1 MKIKLALPVTLAAL
15 ALALTACR
23 FGGVD
28 NEFTDDHTMSQSIDR
43 VNVADSVGDVTIS
56 VGTGPVT
63 VHRDVHYR
71 DAKPGTTASLAGQTL
86 NIASCGNNCSVDYR
100 IRVPEGTSVTGSLS
114 SGSLSLTGVE
124 SADIRSESGSVDLN
138 GVRANASA
146 TTESGSVRASGV
158 GGDLSVRTESG
169 DVDVSG
175 LRGTR
180 TSAQSASGDVTVSTE
195 SAQDVD
201 ARTSSGSVTLTVAD
215 GPYRVIAS
223 SRGDDADV
231 RLPSD
236 PSARH
241 ILRAS
246 SDSGRV
252 TVSSQ

>member
-1 MKIKLALPVTLAAL
+1 MKIKLALAVALA

-23 FGGVD
+23 FGAAD
-28 NEFTDDHTMSQSIDR
+28 NEFSDDNTMSQSIDR
-43 VNVADSVGDVTIS
+43 VNVADSVGDVTIE

-71 DAKPGTTASLAGQTL
+71 DTKPGSTASLAGQTL
-86 NIASCGNNCSVDYR
+86 NIVSCGNNCSVDYR
-100 IRVPEGTSVTGSLS
+100 IRVPEGTAVTGSLS

-146 TTESGSVRASGV
+146 TTESGSVRASGI
-158 GGDLSVRTESG
+158 GGDLAVRTESG

-180 TSAQSASGDVTVSTE
+180 TSAQSSSGDVTVSTE

-201 ARTSSGSVTLTVAD
+201 VRTSSGTVTLTVAD

-223 SRGDDADV
+223 SSGDDADV

-246 SDSGRV
+246 SDSGHV
-252 TVSSQ
+252 TVSGQ